1 MRHNKYD
8 WPYRIHN
15 VPSPPRPAA
24 VENNEDFSIDTAGTT
39 TARERGPGYSDIC
52 TVQGHQGG
60 L

>member
-1 MRHNKYD
+1 MYD

-15 VPSPPRPAA
+15 VPSPSRPAA
-24 VENNEDFSIDTAGTT
+24 VESEDCSIDTAGTT
-39 TARERGPGYSDIC
+39 TARERGPGYSDIY

>member
-1 MRHNKYD
+1 MCHIMYD

-15 VPSPPRPAA
+15 VPSPSRPAA
-24 VENNEDFSIDTAGTT
+24 VESEDCSIDTAGTT
-39 TARERGPGYSDIC
+39 TARERGPGYSDIY